1 MAAKYLTE
9 MQIRRLTDAVLFV
22 ILLSDLK
29 KCRNAYYN
37 ATTVTNA
44 T

>member
-29 KCRNAYYN
+29 NAI
-37 ATTVTNA
+37 THITMQPL
-44 T
+44 